1 MMTAPRQ
8 IRAAKANQHFRGRRK
23 RMPIDDYRS
32 GLGSFWQNLRAR
44 VAGWCKPSHP
54 RFALHLFLAA
64 LGAGLL
70 LGLAWMATH
79 RIALAFHA
87 PAAADAQSSGAGA
100 PLPTPMAGGKTALS
114 MPSTGSSSLA
124 TIEDSAPIVPAAGA
138 DPSAELNPET
148 PDAAVDTTSA
158 AIPPADASI
167 GLERN
172 DDNAQRLS
180 ADPAQPSHAGQQ
192 GEVTL
197 SVQIDEQG
205 NPIQLSVQ
213 HSSGSPAVDNA
224 ALLELRSR
232 HFPPTLRD
240 GEPVPATLTVPVRV
254 PLSSTS
260 QHPND

>member
-1 MMTAPRQ
+1 MMTAPWQ
-8 IRAAKANQHFRGRRK
+8 IRAATPNQHFPARSN
-23 RMPIDDYRS
+23 RMPIDDYRAI
-32 GLGSFWQNLRAR
+32 LRPHWQNLRTRA
-44 VAGWCKPSHP
+44 AGWCKPTHP

-64 LGAGLL
+64 LGVGLL
-70 LGLAWMATH
+70 LGLAWVATH

-114 MPSTGSSSLA
+114 MPSTGSSSLT
-124 TIEDSAPIVPAAGA
+124 TIEDSAPIAPAAGA
-138 DPSAELNPET
+138 DPSAEINPET

-158 AIPPADASI
+158 AISPADASI

-205 NPIQLSVQ
+205 YPLQISVQ
-213 HSSGSPAVDNA
+213 HSSGSPAFDNT
-224 ALLELRSR
+224 ALMQVRGR
-232 HFPPTLRD
+232 HFAPTLRD
-240 GEPVPATLTVPVRV
+240 GEPVPATLNVSI
-254 PLSSTS
+254 PLPTES
-260 QHPND
+260 H

>member
-23 RMPIDDYRS
+23 RMPIDDYRA
-32 GLGSFWQNLRAR
+32 GLGSLWQNLRAR

-138 DPSAELNPET
+138 DPSAEMNPET

-180 ADPAQPSHAGQQ
+180 PADPAQPSHAGQQ

-205 NPIQLSVQ
+205 YPLQISVQ
-213 HSSGSPAVDNA
+213 HSSGSPAFDNT
-224 ALLELRSR
+224 ALMQVRGR
-232 HFPPTLRD
+232 HFAPTLRD
-240 GEPVPATLTVPVRV
+240 GEPVPATLNVSI
-254 PLSSTS
+254 PLPTES
-260 QHPND
+260 H